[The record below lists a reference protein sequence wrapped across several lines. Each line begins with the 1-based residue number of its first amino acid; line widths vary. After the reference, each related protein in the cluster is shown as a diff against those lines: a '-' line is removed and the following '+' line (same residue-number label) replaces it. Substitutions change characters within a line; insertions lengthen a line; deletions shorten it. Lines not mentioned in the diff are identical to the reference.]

1 MRARPSLRANG
12 SRECA
17 PERHCEQSE
26 AIQSRKKGW
35 IASSLTLL
43 AMTGP
48 GTGARSFE
56 TVIASQWV
64 ARMRARPSLRAKRSN
79 PSRRTKKGW
88 IASSLT
94 LLAMTGRT
102 PAQGVL
108 RPSLRANGSRECAPD
123 RHCERSEAI
132 QSRKKEWIASSL
144 TLLAMTGPG
153 TGARSFE
160 TVIASQRVARM
171 RARPSLRA
179 KRSNPSRRTKKS
191 WIASS
196 LTLLAMTGP
205 DTGARSFETVIA
217 SQWVARMRARASLR
231 AKRSNPE
238 PQERL
243 DCFVADAPRND
254 GTDTGAR
261 SFETV
266 SQRVARMRA

>member
-17 PERHCEQSE
+17 PDRHCERSE
-26 AIQSRKKGW
+26 AIQSRKKSW
-35 IASSLTLL
+35 IASALTLL

-94 LLAMTGRT
+94 LLAMTG
-102 PAQGVL
+102 
-108 RPSLRANGSRECAPD
+108 
-123 RHCERSEAI
+123 
-132 QSRKKEWIASSL
+132 
-144 TLLAMTGPG
+144 
-153 TGARSFE
+153 
-160 TVIASQRVARM
+160 
-171 RARPSLRA
+171 
-179 KRSNPSRRTKKS
+179 
-191 WIASS
+191 
-196 LTLLAMTGP
+196 P

-217 SQWVARMRARASLR
+217 SQRVARMRARASLR

-266 SQRVARMRA
+266 SQRVARMRARPSLRAKRSNPEPQERLDCFVADAPRNDGTDTGARSFETVSQF